1 MPIIVEYSYAD
12 GTKEKVTYPVQ
23 VWRKNDAQVTKV
35 LATDKELTGV
45 LLDPDLETADVDV
58 SNNSWPK
65 QEQESEF
72 DSFKE
77 GTEDQ
82 YVLRQI
88 YYIKKPMF
96 LHRLLFFL
104 YICSVMS
111 IPLFISGGEIAF
123 VIFIV
128 IMVFGADKVPD
139 IARGLGKGMRTL
151 KNATEDIKSEITKS
165 ADKQGINTDIAKD
178 MKKEID
184 DAKKN
189 IEEIT
194 GSVKRKF

>member
-1 MPIIVEYSYAD
+1 
-12 GTKEKVTYPVQ
+12 
-23 VWRKNDAQVTKV
+23 
-35 LATDKELTGV
+35 
-45 LLDPDLETADVDV
+45 
-58 SNNSWPK
+58 
-65 QEQESEF
+65 
-72 DSFKE
+72 
-77 GTEDQ
+77 
-82 YVLRQI
+82 
-88 YYIKKPMF
+88 
-96 LHRLLFFL
+96 
-104 YICSVMS
+104 MS

-184 DAKKN
+184 DTKKN